1 MPTTSIRRL
10 GIALLAAA
18 VVFTTGTAFAA
29 NLSLTAPGTVGAGQ
43 QAVSA
48 PCTSVAA
55 TYTIDYRSA
64 SNAYY
69 IDAVVLTGTG
79 CTGTGLT
86 VRITLKDGA
95 TNPESTFTGIAATAI
110 NTGGANTGPY
120 SFYVNDKNVAASAL
134 VGVVVLITGS

>member
-1 MPTTSIRRL
+1 MPTTSTRRL
-10 GIALLAAA
+10 GVALLAAA
-18 VVFTTGTAFAA
+18 VVFTTGTAFAG
-29 NLSLTAPGTVGAGQ
+29 NLNLTAPGTVGAGQ

-55 TYTIDYRSA
+55 TYTINYRSA
-64 SNAYY
+64 NNAYY

-86 VRITLKDGA
+86 VKVTLKDGA
-95 TNPESTFTGIAATAI
+95 TNPETTVTGVAATAI
-110 NTGGANTGPY
+110 NTGGANTGPL
-120 SFYVNDKNVAASAL
+120 SVNVSSSNVAASAL